1 MTGTK
6 GMHHGSPPF
15 APDRKLGLVEIHLA
29 VVLFGFAGL
38 FGKAIHA
45 GPAEITFGR
54 TGFAALALLAALAVS
69 RTGFSIRSPR
79 SLFTLALSG
88 VLLALHWFA
97 FFQSIQVSTVAIGL
111 LTFATFPLF
120 VTFLEPFFFGEKLET
135 YDVVAAA
142 AVMAGLVL
150 VIPSFDF
157 SNRVTQGVL
166 WGLLSGFSFAA
177 LSLLNR
183 MHVCKYPPLTVT
195 FYQFVFAALTSSPFA
210 LASGTGVA
218 GKDLLLMM
226 VLGVL
231 CTAAAHG
238 LFIASLRHIRARTP
252 CSLSCCWGR
261 RRLSGPFSAAPSS
274 SGPFSLR
281 WFAVGLQSVRNRLDC
296 IAPAQKIPF
305 WLRNGP
311 YFLSS
316 VRICWIIQSR
326 RKVVQSIPD

>member
-1 MTGTK
+1 MGAVCSRDYICRKMVTNV
-6 GMHHGSPPF
+6 HHNSPMS
-15 APDRKLGLVEIHLA
+15 AQDRKLGLVEIHLA
-29 VVLFGFAGL
+29 VFLFGFAGL

-45 GPAEITFGR
+45 SPAGITFGR

-97 FFQSIQVSTVAIGL
+97 FFQSIRVSTVAIGL

-120 VTFLEPFFFGEKLET
+120 VTFLEPLFFGEKLET
-135 YDVVAAA
+135 YDVAAA
-142 AVMAGLVL
+142 VAVMAGLAL

-166 WGLLSGFSFAA
+166 WGLLSGVSFAA

-183 MHVCKYPPLTVT
+183 MHVGKYPPLMVT
-195 FYQFVFAALTSSPFA
+195 FYQFVFAAMASSPFA
-210 LASGTGVA
+210 LASGPAVT

-226 VLGVL
+226 VLGVV

-238 LFIASLRHIRARTP
+238 LFIASLRHIRARTASIITGLEP
-252 CSLSCCWGR
+252 VYGTVLALVLLGES
-261 RRLSGPFSAAPSS
+261 P
-274 SGPFSLR
+274 SLR
-281 WFAVGLQSVRNRLDC
+281 TVFGGAVILGAVFFSMVRSQES
-296 IAPAQKIPF
+296 I
-305 WLRNGP
+305 
-311 YFLSS
+311 
-316 VRICWIIQSR
+316 R
-326 RKVVQSIPD
+326 R